1 MCHQQKN
8 NNKIAKQKKKKRGG
22 KRRLGR
28 ILSPLEHKGLSVVG
42 DWNGGVWVVEKNVLA
57 CGNEVKKKKQ
67 QWMITFLHQGSFI
80 LISSDSGQHVRHP
93 SLFYPSLNCVL

>member
-1 MCHQQKN
+1 MPSAKKQQQKS
-8 NNKIAKQKKKKRGG
+8 KKKKKKKRGG

-57 CGNEVKKKKQ
+57 CGNEVKKKTAMDDYFSPSRLLYPHKLR
-67 QWMITFLHQGSFI
+67 QWST
-80 LISSDSGQHVRHP
+80 
-93 SLFYPSLNCVL
+93 C

>member
-8 NNKIAKQKKKKRGG
+8 KKKKKQNKKKRGG
-22 KRRLGR
+22 KRRPGR

-67 QWMITFLHQGSFI
+67 QWMITFRHQGSFI